1 MDGQCQFYSQCGNNA
16 KYSLTTNLSAR
27 LCSDCLVE
35 KMLDQVNNKILLVD
49 IKNRQ
54 LISSTLDSFY
64 QMKKEL
70 KDRAKKEIAL
80 ILDRVETL
88 TTQIDQKIIK
98 LLSLACDENL
108 ANDLRPKILEI
119 GMTRLRRL
127 QEKSIKDFL
136 DLSFTLSNAREEGL
150 IKQLETELSSG
161 VEKTTEYKG
170 AIEEDYDEFQLRNAI
185 VAIQKFKS
193 ETKDIYQICKI
204 KTSRNKEK
212 VFICNINSD
221 CNLKLGK

>member
-35 KMLDQVNNKILLVD
+35 KMLDQANNKILLVD

-70 KDRAKKEIAL
+70 MNRAKKDIAL
-80 ILDRVETL
+80 ILDRVKTL
-88 TTQIDQKIIK
+88 NTQIDQKIIK
-98 LLSLACDENL
+98 LRSLACHENL

-119 GMTRLRRL
+119 GTARLIKY
-127 QEKSIKDFL
+127 QYKSIKDFL
-136 DLSFTLSNAREEGL
+136 DLSFSFSNAVEEE
-150 IKQLETELSSG
+150 KKEEMPKNNYQ
-161 VEKTTEYKG
+161 VE
-170 AIEEDYDEFQLRNAI
+170 D
-185 VAIQKFKS
+185 
-193 ETKDIYQICKI
+193 
-204 KTSRNKEK
+204 
-212 VFICNINSD
+212 
-221 CNLKLGK
+221 LKKR